1 VDGNDDTFTYFFLF
15 PDNPIDTYHIEF
27 RYGNK
32 IDGIAAYT
40 TDEYAYWMATGVFE
54 GDDKQ
59 REEAIRL
66 FVGENLSGKK

>member
-40 TDEYAYWMATGVFE
+40 IGEYAYWMAAGVLD

-59 REEAIRL
+59 CEQAIKL
-66 FVGENLSGKK
+66 FVEENLGKK